1 VDETE
6 MRRRVAGA
14 RVARL
19 ATVRPD
25 GTPHVLP
32 IVFALQGDTLYTAVD
47 EKPKRT
53 PRLQRLRNL
62 AANPAVEVL
71 VDHYEEDW
79 DALWWVRLGGMA
91 RVLVDGPEHDLGA
104 RLLEEKYPQEHG
116 WRLESMV
123 IIDVRRWAGWSPG

>member
-1 VDETE
+1 
-6 MRRRVAGA
+6 MRRRVVEA
-14 RVARL
+14 RVGRL

-25 GTPHVLP
+25 GMPHVVP
-32 IVFALQGDTLYTAVD
+32 IVFALEGDTLFTAVD

-53 PRLQRLRNL
+53 PRLQRLRNI

-79 DALWWVRLGGMA
+79 DRLWWVRVTGTA
-91 RVLVDGPEHDLGA
+91 RVVDHGPDHDRGS
-104 RLLEEKYPQEHG
+104 RLLEEKYPQERG

-123 IIDVRRWAGWSPG
+123 VIDALAWTGWSPG